1 MTPRP
6 GPPYERDED
15 KRQETLRLRGLDFA
29 LVSLTDWG
37 AATHQ
42 LSDRD
47 GELRYSSYVPKGNS
61 PL

>member
-6 GPPYERDED
+6 SPPYEWDED
-15 KRQETLRLRGLDFA
+15 KRQETLRLRRIDLA
-29 LVSLTDWG
+29 MVSQTDWD

-42 LSDRD
+42 RSDRD
-47 GELRYSSYVPKGNS
+47 GELRYSSSVPKGNS

>member
-6 GPPYERDED
+6 GPPYEWDEA
-15 KRQETLRLRGLDFA
+15 KLQETLRLRGLDFT
-29 LVSLTDWG
+29 LVSQTDWD

-61 PL
+61 SL